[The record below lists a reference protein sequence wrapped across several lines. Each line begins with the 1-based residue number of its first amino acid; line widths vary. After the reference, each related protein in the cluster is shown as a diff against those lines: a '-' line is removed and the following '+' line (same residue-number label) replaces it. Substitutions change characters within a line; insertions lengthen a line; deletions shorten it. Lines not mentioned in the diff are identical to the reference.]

1 MNRYESTKKVSLI
14 GMISNIFLLIIKF
27 IVATFSHSEALLA
40 DAVNSGGDIF
50 SSLMSYIGN
59 KIASHPSDE
68 DHNFGHGK
76 AEYIFS
82 LLIGISMILVASK
95 VFYDSLKSIFNHNQ
109 FIFSIYLVI
118 VCIIT
123 ILTKLAL
130 YLYCKTNYHKHYNIL
145 LKATMNDN
153 RNDAILSFGTLV
165 SVILGFFGYYYFDGI
180 IGSLISIYIIF
191 TGISI
196 FLESYKIL
204 MDVSLDKEYTDN
216 IIKYILKN
224 KEIKKVTDF
233 NTIAT
238 GYKYIAILTINVD
251 GNLTTFKSH
260 ELADNLEKE
269 IPNEFRKIY
278 KVIIHVNPI

>member
-95 VFYDSLKSIFNHNQ
+95 VFYDSLKSIFNHKQ

-130 YLYCKTNYHKHYNIL
+130 YFYCKTNYHKHYNIL

-153 RNDAILSFGTLV
+153 RNDAILSLGTLV

-180 IGSLISIYIIF
+180 IGALTSLYIIF
-191 TGISI
+191 TGVSI

-204 MDVSLDKEYTDN
+204 MDVSLDKEYTNN